1 MKKVPLVLVFL
12 LVTILLASC
21 APPLPP
27 LPTKPNEVLPFCK
40 ALYEIQL
47 ELYPDYPHAFVGAC
61 VQYYQTGKSNAMVS
75 LCGYEP
81 FRESIGVNT
90 REECKQY
97 IFDQSK

>member
-12 LVTILLASC
+12 LVAILLASC
-21 APPLPP
+21 VPPLPP

-40 ALYEIQL
+40 DLYEQQL
-47 ELYPDYPHAFVGAC
+47 VLYPDYPHSFVGAC
-61 VQYYQTGKSNAMVS
+61 VSAIQSGKPNAMVS